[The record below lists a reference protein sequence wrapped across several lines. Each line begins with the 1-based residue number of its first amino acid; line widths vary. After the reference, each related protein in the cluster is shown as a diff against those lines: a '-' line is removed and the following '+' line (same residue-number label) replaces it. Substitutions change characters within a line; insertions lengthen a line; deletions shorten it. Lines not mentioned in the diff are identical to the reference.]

1 MPTSALPGAIT
12 ALLSILSEDPGLHD
26 VAVIDGPPTRDVAT
40 QDFLAVGWSGGEAQD
55 AEITQNFNAAGAR
68 TRDEDFAVAC
78 VIDVWSGSD
87 GFATIRSRAFQI
99 LGVVEQ
105 AIRATGPNPDAPT
118 LNGAVMWAHLT
129 RASLRQYSTDQGTRA
144 ALSFTV
150 SCHARI

>member
-1 MPTSALPGAIT
+1 MATSALPGAIT
-12 ALLSILSEDPGLHD
+12 ALLGILRAD
-26 VAVIDGPPTRDVAT
+26 VALTGVTITDGPPTGDVAT
-40 QDFLAVGWSGGEAQD
+40 EDFLAVGWSGGEAQD
-55 AEITQNFNAAGAR
+55 AEMAQDFNAAGAR
-68 TRDEDFAVAC
+68 TRDEDFAIAC
-78 VIDVWSGSD
+78 VIDVWSGDD
-87 GFATIRSRAFQI
+87 GFAAVRGRAFDI
-99 LGVVEQ
+99 LGVVEL